1 MFRTVFQAFTSPVA
15 GPAGFGLALVML
27 AMLASTVISANQ
39 NEAALRSRIAAL
51 TMQNQ
56 RNALALHAR
65 LAACEG
71 GPADLARRRL
81 TDADMTPEERAQRL
95 AANEPVGFDVCA
107 RMESAD
113 RAVLETLR

>member
-1 MFRTVFQAFTSPVA
+1 MFRTVFQAFTNPVA
-15 GPAGFGLALVML
+15 GPVGFALAIAMCGLLAVTTVSAERNETML
-27 AMLASTVISANQ
+27 RQ
-39 NEAALRSRIAAL
+39 RIAVLSAE
-51 TMQNQ
+51 NQ
-56 RNALALHAR
+56 RNGLALHAR

-71 GPADLARRRL
+71 GPADVARQRL
-81 TDADMTPEERAQRL
+81 TQANMTPEERAQRL